1 MLDIHLN
8 IYQLF
13 AVHKNTKCLSIKMQ
27 LSIFIGLY
35 ENYKKTTTLKTES
48 VVYYIDIKK
57 IFFMYFSR
65 EYILDQ

>member
-35 ENYKKTTTLKTES
+35 ENYKKN
-48 VVYYIDIKK
+48 YYFED
-57 IFFMYFSR
+57 
-65 EYILDQ
+65 